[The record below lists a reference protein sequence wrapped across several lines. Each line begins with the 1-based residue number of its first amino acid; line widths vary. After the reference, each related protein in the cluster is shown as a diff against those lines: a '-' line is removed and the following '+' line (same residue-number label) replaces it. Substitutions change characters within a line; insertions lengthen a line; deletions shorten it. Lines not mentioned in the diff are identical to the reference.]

1 MEYLSPRD
9 ARTGGAFY
17 SGVHPGRE
25 PNYPSKQTNPS
36 ISAPKVPL
44 ADFMRLALGFMGGPI
59 GKMMYGASAKAGASA
74 GSPKAPGASQEFN
87 PRNFGVG
94 PLGVALNT
102 PRYQKAKAAHAA
114 SMKGQLCIG
123 GT

>member
-1 MEYLSPRD
+1 MEYLSPKD

-25 PNYPSKQTNPS
+25 PNYPAKQAKPP

-59 GKMMYGASAKAGASA
+59 NKMMYGASAKTGASA
-74 GSPKAPGASQEFN
+74 GSPRAPAASQAFN
-87 PRNFGVG
+87 PGNFGVG

-114 SMKGQLCIG
+114 WIKGQLCIG